1 MAAAAGPGHRKAVH
15 RTQKKRKDRE
25 MP

>member
-15 RTQKKRKDRE
+15 RTQKKRK
-25 MP
+25 